1 MYSLIIDYVAG
12 AQSGL
17 DNGDNIQSCHE
28 HWHGHIISSEWHW
41 PGTGDTCGSSF
52 TDQCWYADHAGHWSC
67 LCLKWR
73 TISPA
78 PAHSQLRSPVPV
90 YQEECKII
98 FCCAGQDRSLANTQT
113 VSSQLWT
120 GRQTGETWSCRSSS
134 RQAGQQTINN
144 CDTQTILCDN
154 STEALIL
161 HFRAWYSK

>member
-1 MYSLIIDYVAG
+1 MWLEPV
-12 AQSGL
+12 L

-28 HWHGHIISSEWHW
+28 HWHGHIISSECCEWLRGWWHW

-67 LCLKWR
+67 LCLKCR

-78 PAHSQLRSPVPV
+78 PAHSQLRSSVPV
-90 YQEECKII
+90 YPEECKII

-134 RQAGQQTINN
+134 RHAGQQTINN